1 MDPYFLIHLASTS
14 FMCGLI
20 WFVQLVHYP
29 SFVFVNKDDFTKF
42 EKFHCDRTSLVVM
55 PLMLAEVLSG
65 FYLYI
70 NGNPSEL
77 FIISLVLLGLIWL
90 STFIIQTRQH
100 EILISGYSI
109 DTIKDLVKYNWI
121 RTILWTIR
129 LILITFPLIKS

>member
-1 MDPYFLIHLASTS
+1 MDPYFLIHLSSTS

-55 PLMLAEVLSG
+55 PLMLTEGLSA
-65 FYLYI
+65 FYIYI
-70 NGNPSEL
+70 NGNPNEL
-77 FIISLVLLGLIWL
+77 FLSSLIPLGLIWL

-100 EILISGYSI
+100 ETLILGHSSE
-109 DTIKDLVKYNWI
+109 TIKHLVKYNWI
-121 RTILWTIR
+121 RTILWTTR
-129 LILITFPLIKS
+129 LILLTVSFN